1 MNNITSVIYKKQLDA
16 QFIQIQIQFK
26 FNYHLKLD
34 NFQFNLLLKI
44 LTISYLILLAH
55 FNSG

>member
-1 MNNITSVIYKKQLDA
+1 MNNITSVIYKKQPDA
-16 QFIQIQIQFK
+16 QIIQIQIQFK

-34 NFQFNLLLKI
+34 NFQFNSLLKI